1 MPTIKPQV
9 YTVEDAEDSGVI
21 GTILDPIE
29 NEAYTVQGQGA
40 ETAAR
45 ERQAK
50 RDLRAHAE
58 DASVDDGSTSKA
70 KKSSRSSSGS
80 SSASSTSSS

>member
-29 NEAYTVQGQGA
+29 NEAYTVQGAGRGDGRARASGQARPARPRRG
-40 ETAAR
+40 R
-45 ERQAK
+45 ERRRRLDVQGQEVEPLVE
-50 RDLRAHAE
+50 RLVERLLDVE
-58 DASVDDGSTSKA
+58 
-70 KKSSRSSSGS
+70 
-80 SSASSTSSS
+80 